1 MNWTQVLAEARLP
14 EGAQEVVSVGTKA
27 ILLIR
32 KDGEVFAVDNAC
44 PHLRLPLKG
53 GRITEDCGLVCP
65 WHHSAF
71 DLRSGDVKDW
81 SPWPPG
87 LGAMLGRLS
96 REKTLQTY
104 SVKIEDGFISV
115 EVS

>member
-1 MNWTQVLAEARLP
+1 MNWIQALAEARLP
-14 EGAQEVVSVGTKA
+14 EGAREVVALGAKN
-27 ILLIR
+27 ILLIHTN
-32 KDGEVFAVDNAC
+32 GEIFAVDSAC

-71 DLRSGDVKDW
+71 DLRTGDVKDW

-87 LGAMLGRLS
+87 VGAFLGKLS
-96 REKTLQTY
+96 RKKTLKTY
-104 SVKIEDGFISV
+104 HVKV
-115 EVS
+115 EAGMIWVQV